1 MGAHRRTAALKG
13 HFTAGLLPNRDRTYV
28 PPDANG
34 GDMDSAAAHPE
45 LVLLPKAGSSAVP
58 NPTRLATL
66 VRPEAVERHRSL
78 HCEQYDGCLDAAL
91 ARGCGVIFA
100 VPHMGSW
107 DVAGSL
113 AGVLG
118 YPIYAVAAG
127 FPGSLEDA
135 VVTTRQRFGLKV
147 IPLGRSA
154 VRPLLAALKSN
165 AVVALLCDLPHGPG
179 IEVEFFGRP
188 AVVPGGPASLALKTG
203 ARLIPAC
210 QWRTGPG
217 SYHVLLDKALD
228 LGEDDARGLMQ
239 RVVRRFEDFIR
250 RRPDQWYAFRPL
262 FQA

>member
-1 MGAHRRTAALKG
+1 MARRAFRNYGRMLADFVLMGSMEPAEIESQNT
-13 HFTAGLLPNRDRTYV
+13 
-28 PPDANG
+28 
-34 GDMDSAAAHPE
+34 
-45 LVLLPKAGSSAVP
+45 
-58 NPTRLATL
+58 
-66 VRPEAVERHRSL
+66 
-78 HCEQYDGCLDAAL
+78 YDGREHIDKAL
-91 ARGCGVIFA
+91 AAGRGAIMA

-135 VVTTRQRFGLKV
+135 VVTTRQRFGLRV

-154 VRPLLAALKSN
+154 VRQLLAALKANS
-165 AVVALLCDLPHGPG
+165 VVALLCDLPHGPG

-217 SYHVLLDKALD
+217 RYHVHMDSPLD
-228 LGEDDARGLMQ
+228 LGEDDVRGVMQ
-239 RVVRRFEDFIR
+239 RVVRRFEDFVSE
-250 RRPDQWYAFRPL
+250 RPDQWYAFRPL

>member
-1 MGAHRRTAALKG
+1 VARRAFRNYGRMLADFVLMGSLQPAEIEGRNTHDGREHIDDAL
-13 HFTAGLLPNRDRTYV
+13 TAG
-28 PPDANG
+28 
-34 GDMDSAAAHPE
+34 
-45 LVLLPKAGSSAVP
+45 
-58 NPTRLATL
+58 
-66 VRPEAVERHRSL
+66 
-78 HCEQYDGCLDAAL
+78 
-91 ARGCGVIFA
+91 RGAIMA

-135 VVTTRQRFGLKV
+135 VVTTRQRFGLRV

-154 VRPLLAALKSN
+154 VRQLLAALKANS
-165 AVVALLCDLPHGPG
+165 VVALLCDLPHGPG

-217 SYHVLLDKALD
+217 RYHVHMDSPLD
-228 LGEDDARGLMQ
+228 LGEDDVRGVMQ
-239 RVVRRFEDFIR
+239 RVVRRFEDFVSE
-250 RRPDQWYAFRPL
+250 RPDQWYAFRPL

>member
-1 MGAHRRTAALKG
+1 VASAAQRKYALANYARVLSLDVQHPEVARVARRAFQNYGRMLADFILMGSLQPVDLERRTSYEGREQLDEALK
-13 HFTAGLLPNRDRTYV
+13 AG
-28 PPDANG
+28 
-34 GDMDSAAAHPE
+34 
-45 LVLLPKAGSSAVP
+45 
-58 NPTRLATL
+58 
-66 VRPEAVERHRSL
+66 
-78 HCEQYDGCLDAAL
+78 
-91 ARGCGVIFA
+91 RGAIMA

-154 VRPLLAALKSN
+154 VRQLLAALKSN

-217 SYHVLLDKALD
+217 RYHVFMDKALD

-250 RRPDQWYAFRPL
+250 QRPDQWYAFRPL
-262 FQA
+262 FQT

>member
-1 MGAHRRTAALKG
+1 MARRAFRNYGRMLADFVLMGSLQPVELERRNTYYGREQIDEALK
-13 HFTAGLLPNRDRTYV
+13 AG
-28 PPDANG
+28 
-34 GDMDSAAAHPE
+34 
-45 LVLLPKAGSSAVP
+45 
-58 NPTRLATL
+58 
-66 VRPEAVERHRSL
+66 
-78 HCEQYDGCLDAAL
+78 
-91 ARGCGVIFA
+91 RGAIMA

-154 VRPLLAALKSN
+154 IRQLLNALMSN
-165 AVVALLCDLPHGPG
+165 SVVALLCDLPHGPG
-179 IEVEFFGRP
+179 IQVEFFGRP
-188 AVVPGGPASLALKTG
+188 AIVPGGPASLALKTG

-217 SYHVLLDKALD
+217 RYHVHLDAALD
-228 LGEDDARGLMQ
+228 LGEDDIRGVMQ

-250 RRPDQWYAFRPL
+250 ERPEQWYAFRPL
-262 FQA
+262 FGT

>member
-1 MGAHRRTAALKG
+1 MLGLEVHHPEVSRVARRAFQNYARMLADFVLIGSLQPVDLEHGNTYAGREQLDEALK
-13 HFTAGLLPNRDRTYV
+13 A
-28 PPDANG
+28 
-34 GDMDSAAAHPE
+34 S
-45 LVLLPKAGSSAVP
+45 
-58 NPTRLATL
+58 
-66 VRPEAVERHRSL
+66 
-78 HCEQYDGCLDAAL
+78 
-91 ARGCGVIFA
+91 RGAIMA

-118 YPIYAVAAG
+118 YPIYAVAVG

-135 VVTTRQRFGLKV
+135 IVTTRQRFGLKV

-154 VRPLLAALKSN
+154 VRQLLAALKSN

-179 IEVEFFGRP
+179 VEVEFFGRR

-203 ARLIPAC
+203 ARLIPAA

-217 SYHVLLDKALD
+217 RYHVHLDSPLD
-228 LGEDDARGLMQ
+228 LGEDDVRGVMQ

-250 RRPDQWYAFRPL
+250 QRPDQWYAFRPL